1 MQIAQ
6 GGTLFLDEIG
16 DMPLPLQSKLL
27 RVLQEKEFEP
37 VGSNDV
43 IQSDVRVIAATST
56 DLEAAIKRGEFRA
69 DLYYRLNVLPIHVPP
84 LRDRLDDLPALSEA
98 ILEEL
103 RSQHELHSDALALLG
118 QHAWPGNIRELRNV
132 LERAALLSDDLR
144 LSATDIRAA
153 IGTFTPVERVA
164 PLTIEPLEY
173 ETFSAARERFDRQLI
188 EATLAQCGGKVID
201 AAARL
206 GLGRSTLYKK
216 MVALGIAES
225 L

>member
-1 MQIAQ
+1 M
-6 GGTLFLDEIG
+6 
-16 DMPLPLQSKLL
+16 
-27 RVLQEKEFEP
+27 
-37 VGSNDV
+37 
-43 IQSDVRVIAATST
+43 IAATST

-103 RSQHELHSDALALLG
+103 RSQHELHSEALALLG

-153 IGTFTPVERVA
+153 IGTFTPVERVT
-164 PLTIEPLEY
+164 PLTIEPLEH

-216 MVALGIAES
+216 MAALGIVES
-225 L
+225 P

>member
-1 MQIAQ
+1 
-6 GGTLFLDEIG
+6 
-16 DMPLPLQSKLL
+16 MPLPLQSKLL

-37 VGSNDV
+37 VGSNEV

-69 DLYYRLNVLPIHVPP
+69 DLYYRLNVLPIQVPP
-84 LRDRLDDLPALSEA
+84 LRDRLDDVPALSEA

-103 RSQHELHSDALALLG
+103 RSQHELHHEALELLG

-144 LSATDIRAA
+144 LTVADIRGA
-153 IGTFTPVERVA
+153 IGTFIPVERVA
-164 PLTIEPLEY
+164 PLTIEPLAH
-173 ETFSAARERFDRQLI
+173 ETFSVARERFDRQLI
-188 EATLAQCGGKVID
+188 ETTLAQCGGKVVD

-216 MVALGIAES
+216 MAALGIAES
-225 L
+225 Q